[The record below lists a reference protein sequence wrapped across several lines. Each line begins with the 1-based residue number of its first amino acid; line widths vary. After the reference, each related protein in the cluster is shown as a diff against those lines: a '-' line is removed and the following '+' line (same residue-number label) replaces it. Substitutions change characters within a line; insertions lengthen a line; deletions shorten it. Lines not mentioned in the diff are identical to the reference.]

1 MLKQKL
7 GLGGGRGV
15 WGGTELMTLL
25 GSSSLLFCYF
35 RPQKQIPNVTR
46 EKKIQRK
53 TWREIHSLNSG
64 GLVRV
69 LILNMAREGKGKMYC
84 ACLVFLLNRIAA

>member
-7 GLGGGRGV
+7 GLG
-15 WGGTELMTLL
+15 WGGGTKLMTLL

-53 TWREIHSLNSG
+53 MWREIQSQI
-64 GLVRV
+64 RAV
-69 LILNMAREGKGKMYC
+69 LSE
-84 ACLVFLLNRIAA
+84 FQF

>member
-7 GLGGGRGV
+7 GLGGASC
-15 WGGTELMTLL
+15 TALMTLL

-46 EKKIQRK
+46 EKKIRRK
-53 TWREIHSLNSG
+53 MWREIHSLIQGFVSG
-64 GLVRV
+64 
-69 LILNMAREGKGKMYC
+69 
-84 ACLVFLLNRIAA
+84 F